1 MVKALSLNFKIC
13 FFLFKKTVPNALQPF
28 FFKGPVGQR
37 PDKMTD
43 YSWFWSTFSPIDG
56 REIDI
61 AQPHKNDCKNG
72 QFKQKSR
79 DWF

>member
-1 MVKALSLNFKIC
+1 MKA
-13 FFLFKKTVPNALQPF
+13 

-37 PDKMTD
+37 PDNIAG
-43 YSWFWSTFSPIDG
+43 YGLHFSRIDG

-72 QFKQKSR
+72 QFREKSR